1 MIHRLL
7 SIIIMCICVCA
18 GAHSQVR
25 LTRGGNPQGRI
36 IYSDSRDAQGAAVLA
51 SFLEKISGAKVP
63 VVRTDAPKPRKG
75 DVVIARVDDPAITE
89 DGFRIT
95 TPQGRLL
102 IESTKGRGSLYAVTE
117 LLERWLGCN
126 YWSDHEYTAPAN
138 PTIDLPA
145 IDLLSNPAFRYR
157 QSQNYAMATDTLYRH
172 WMRLEEPREEFINGM
187 FVHTFDRLLPSAVY
201 GESHPEYYAYFDGA
215 RHPGKASQWCL
226 TNPEV
231 FEIVAARLDSIFKAN
246 PGLDM
251 ISVSQND
258 GNYTNCTCPE
268 CARIDSIEGGP
279 SGSLIHFL
287 NRLADRF
294 PDKQFSTLAYLYTM
308 HPPKHVKP
316 RPNVNIMLCD
326 IDCYREVPLQY
337 NASGRDFLKAL
348 DGWSAITDNIYIW
361 DYGINFDGTSTP
373 FPNFHI
379 IQPNIQTFKHAG
391 ATMHFSQLGGLRGGD
406 MSELRTWLVAKLM
419 WNPEA
424 DVDSLITTFTNGY
437 YGPAGPYIKRYLR
450 LQEGALLGSR
460 IPLWIYDS
468 PVTHKDGMFNPNLM
482 RMYNDLFDQA
492 EAAVAHDTT
501 LLDRVRR
508 SRLPLQY
515 VELELARTSPDKDLA
530 DIYSKLDTFEQRSI
544 KYGLTTLNERNN
556 SPIDYCHLYK
566 ERYLPR
572 TTANKAAGA
581 SVTFSRPVPA
591 PYDRIASTALT
602 DGLYGGATYKDAWIG
617 WEGTDVDITVDL
629 GKPTEFTTVTADFLQ
644 QLGAWILQPLSVT
657 FAISTDGTT
666 FTPLNT
672 AALEEDTAPQ
682 VKFVPVT
689 YTSPTPLEAQ
699 YIRLSV
705 EATKYCPHWHYGVGN
720 VCWVFLDEITVE

>member
-1 MIHRLL
+1 
-7 SIIIMCICVCA
+7 MCA
-18 GAHSQVR
+18 SAQVQ
-25 LTRGGNPQGRI
+25 LTHNGSPAGRI
-36 IYSDSRDAQGAAVLA
+36 IYSDSRDTEAANLLA
-51 SFLEKISGAKVP
+51 SFIKQISGATLP
-63 VVRTDAPKPRKG
+63 VTQKAVKPRKG
-75 DVVIARVDDPAITE
+75 DVVIARVDNPAITE

-95 TPQGRLL
+95 TPSGTLL
-102 IESTKGRGSLYAVTE
+102 VESTKGKGSVYAVTE
-117 LLERWLGCN
+117 LLERWLGTN
-126 YWSDHEYTAPAN
+126 YWSEREYDITSQ
-138 PTIDLPA
+138 PTIKLPA
-145 IDLLSNPAFRYR
+145 INLLSNPDFRYR
-157 QSQNYAMATDTLYRH
+157 QSQNYALATDSVYRM

-201 GESHPEYYAYFDGA
+201 GEAHPEYYAYFDGV

-231 FEIVAARLDSIFKAN
+231 FEVVSARLDSIFKAN
-246 PGLDM
+246 PDLDM

-258 GNYTNCTCPE
+258 GNYTNCKCEE
-268 CARIDSIEGGP
+268 CARIDSIEGAP

-287 NRLADRF
+287 NKLADRF
-294 PDKQFSTLAYLYTM
+294 PDKQFSTLAYIYTM

-348 DGWSAITDNIYIW
+348 DGWSRITDNIYVW

-379 IQPNIQTFKHAG
+379 IQPNMQTFKKAG
-391 ATMHFSQLGGLRGGD
+391 ATMHFSQIAGFRGGD
-406 MSELRTWLVAKLM
+406 MSELRTWLISKLM
-419 WNPEA
+419 WDTNA
-424 DVDSLITTFTNGY
+424 NVDSLITVFTDGY
-437 YGPAGPYIKRYLR
+437 YGAAGPYIKRYLQ

-482 RMYNDLFDQA
+482 RIYNDLFDRA
-492 EAAVAHDTT
+492 EAAVAADST
-501 LLDRVRR
+501 LVDRVRR

-515 VELELARTSPDKDLA
+515 VELELARTDPQKDLA
-530 DIYSKLDTFEQRSI
+530 DINAKLDTFEQRSI
-544 KYGLTTLNERNN
+544 RYGLATLNERNN
-556 SPIDYCHLYK
+556 SPVDYCHLYR

-572 TTANKAAGA
+572 TAVNKAAGA
-581 SVTFSRPVPA
+581 TVSFSKPVPA
-591 PYDRIASTALT
+591 PYDRIAATALT

-617 WEGTDVDITVDL
+617 WEGTDVDITLDM
-629 GKPTEFTTVTADFLQ
+629 GKATEFTTVTADFLQ

-657 FAISTDGTT
+657 FSVSDDDVN
-666 FTPLNT
+666 FTPLST
-672 AALEEDTAPQ
+672 VSLTEDSSPKIKFEA
-682 VKFVPVT
+682 VK
-689 YTSPTPLEAQ
+689 YTSPAPVEAR
-699 YIRLSV
+699 YIRLGI